1 MEMASVPRR
10 DFLGGRGVIKT
21 ATATG
26 GCATMA
32 ASAPSDPAAA
42 VPKLA
47 YVGCYTTK
55 ERDGHGEGINVYQI
69 DAATGNWTHLQML
82 PEMNPSFLT
91 FDRQKR
97 MLYSAD
103 GDGGEATAYRV
114 EAASGRLAVTNKQPT
129 NGKNGVSLAVDAT
142 NRFLILA
149 NYSSGTVSVLP
160 INTDGSL
167 APLSDLYTLPGKP
180 GARGRAGQLAS
191 PRRRVR
197 SAATLHRG
205 AGQGTRYGFHLPP
218 RHGRGQAHG
227 RLAAVGGEPARGGA
241 TALRV
246 PSHLALHL
254 RHQRARLHH
263 HHLPL
268 RSGSRPTHAAPGDHH
283 AAPELHG

>member
-10 DFLGGRGVIKT
+10 DFLGGAVGLL
-21 ATATG
+21 AAAATG
-26 GCATMA
+26 GCATMS

-82 PEMNPSFLT
+82 PEVNPSFLT

-97 MLYSAD
+97 MLYSAH

-180 GARGRAGQLAS
+180 GPSRPARIPTTSCSIPGCAS
-191 PRRRVR
+191 SWCPTRDSMRISSSASTRSPASSRPPRRRR
-197 SAATLHRG
+197 WR
-205 AGQGTRYGFHLPP
+205 AGL
-218 RHGRGQAHG
+218 
-227 RLAAVGGEPARGGA
+227 ARGHG
-241 TALRV
+241 TAHSIPPCPTPTSSTSSTPQSP
-246 PSHLALHL
+246 PSASI
-254 RHQRARLHH
+254 RIAASSR
-263 HHLPL
+263 
-268 RSGSRPTHAAPGDHH
+268 RSR
-283 AAPELHG
+283 